1 MPADSAP
8 FSNSSFAR
16 KNPAATYFLLTFA
29 ISWTAALIIAAPK
42 LFQLAPLPK
51 LTGILMFPAML
62 LGPSIAGIFLT
73 RKLDGRG
80 GLKDLRTNAPRP
92 LPTPLVRGLA
102 CSSGSS
108 PQR

>member
-1 MPADSAP
+1 MPTDSAP

-29 ISWTAALIIAAPK
+29 ISWTAALIIAAAK

-73 RKLDGRG
+73 RELDGRD
-80 GLKDLRTNAPRP
+80 GLKMSSHECAASASHSVGTRPCLFLRF
-92 LPTPLVRGLA
+92 
-102 CSSGSS
+102 
-108 PQR
+108 